1 LGGGYTVPAT
11 GKNIKQIAQL
21 YGFPVSVLS
30 HHLKVEEDHF
40 FEEGTAVEI
49 PSRGYQMSQAWFFM
63 DNEAFESVLIQGF
76 LMEELPEESFEKIFS
91 SPWGKVYKIKKS
103 K

>member
-1 LGGGYTVPAT
+1 
-11 GKNIKQIAQL
+11 
-21 YGFPVSVLS
+21 
-30 HHLKVEEDHF
+30 
-40 FEEGTAVEI
+40 
-49 PSRGYQMSQAWFFM
+49 M

>member
-1 LGGGYTVPAT
+1 
-11 GKNIKQIAQL
+11 
-21 YGFPVSVLS
+21 
-30 HHLKVEEDHF
+30 VEEDHF
-40 FEEGTAVEI
+40 FEEGTTVEI

>member
-1 LGGGYTVPAT
+1 
-11 GKNIKQIAQL
+11 
-21 YGFPVSVLS
+21 
-30 HHLKVEEDHF
+30 VEEDHF
-40 FEEGTAVEI
+40 FEEGTTVEI

-76 LMEELPEESFEKIFS
+76 LMEELPEESFEKKFS

-103 K
+103 R